1 MRILLCT
8 SLIALSIISFSR
20 KAYSQSNTSNKQS
33 ASGKKFASNKQSTSN
48 KQSAS
53 GKKSNS
59 KKESVSSVASKTQSN
74 SDELSN
80 YNDNP
85 LNELMNEAEQKEIE
99 NANQTIIPASQPSL
113 KAFVEQAIPKKTPN
127 NKLKIGIKVFLGNLE
142 DAKDVKTVY
151 SKPGFD
157 WVSCTR
163 KLDVETGKDYCEEA
177 TGWPNQD
184 AEMEII
190 GRPETRVVTD
200 PFTGEL
206 TEEVYHQIK
215 FNYSTTTKDGLVI
228 NKSGTGYLAESFL
241 TTQKYKP
248 VYGVSLKDLQDEIS
262 NESIKDLKSSDEKD
276 SNPNPNSNTT
286 KNKDRKK
293 LIETENIENPESAI
307 VFKDLKGNFCEDRKA
322 KVLKIAPE
330 VQIIKKIIVKEKVDF
345 LVQTNTIYD
354 SIGQCVTK
362 PATKA
367 LTRFPKGNIF
377 DSLVLSDI
385 KTSHK
390 LKMTGE
396 DDKPITTDDLI
407 SIDAMARTLYGEMG
421 QCFNK
426 GMQYPM
432 SVARIIVN
440 RSENETY
447 RSLFIKG
454 EHNEDKPDIAKVA
467 TTPSQFNNWMKK
479 NKSSTNGPL
488 HHSLCPPKKVNEP
501 FWNGNKASNSD
512 VEVWRNAVRIATEAV
527 VYPKRFKERT
537 KDLKDVY
544 FYTSGMGKFYNSKLI
559 KNKEIGDRPIDN
571 TRCIELW
578 TFPTASIK
586 SAKTNNRDKKRI
598 PASKKKKSKKK

>member
-1 MRILLCT
+1 MRILLCM
-8 SLIALSIISFSR
+8 SLLALSIITFSR
-20 KAYSQSNTSNKQS
+20 TAFGQSSIS
-33 ASGKKFASNKQSTSN
+33 KKESTSN

-53 GKKSNS
+53 GKKSIS
-59 KKESVSSVASKTQSN
+59 KKQSASGVITKSNSNDKSNSGELSNSNSN
-74 SDELSN
+74 SDA
-80 YNDNP
+80 DP
-85 LNELMNEAEQKEIE
+85 LYEMMNEAEQKEIE
-99 NANQTIIPASQPSL
+99 NANQTGIPISQSSL
-113 KAFVEQAIPKKTPN
+113 KALVEQPIPKKTPDD
-127 NKLKIGIKVFLGNLE
+127 KLKIGTKVFLGNLE

-163 KLDVETGKDYCEEA
+163 KLDEKTGKDYCEEA

-190 GRPETRVVTD
+190 DRPETRVVTD

-215 FNYSTTTKDGLVI
+215 FNYTATTREGLVI
-228 NKSGTGYLAESFL
+228 PTSGTGYLAESFL
-241 TTQKYKP
+241 TTQKFKP
-248 VYGVSLKDLQDEIS
+248 VYGVNLKDIQDEIA
-262 NESIKDLKSSDEKD
+262 NETTKDSKVDDAKISDLENKKNKDSKSSDLKK
-276 SNPNPNSNTT
+276 S
-286 KNKDRKK
+286 DRKK
-293 LIETENIENPESAI
+293 LLETENIENPASTI
-307 VFKDLKGNFCEDRKA
+307 TYKDLKGNFCEDPKA
-322 KVLKIAPE
+322 KVLKVAPE
-330 VQIIKKIIVKEKVDF
+330 VQIVKKIIVKEKVDF
-345 LVQTNTIYD
+345 LVQTNIIYD

-362 PATKA
+362 PPTKA
-367 LTRFPKGNIF
+367 LTKFPKGNIF
-377 DSLVLSDI
+377 DSLVMSDII

-390 LKMTGE
+390 LNITGE
-396 DDKPITTDDLI
+396 DDKPVTTDNLI
-407 SIDAMARTLYGEMG
+407 NIDAMARTLYGEMG

-440 RSENETY
+440 RSENPVY
-447 RSLFIKG
+447 RDLFIKG
-454 EHNEDKPDIAKVA
+454 EHADGKPDLAMTA

-479 NKSSTNGPL
+479 NKNSRNGPL
-488 HHSLCPPKKVNEP
+488 HHSLCPPKTVNEP

-537 KDLKDVY
+537 SELKDVY
-544 FYTSGMGKFYNSKLI
+544 FYTSGLGKFYNSKLI

-578 TFPTASIK
+578 TFPTA
-586 SAKTNNRDKKRI
+586 KTKNSYKKRI